1 MSKRVDFPQG
11 TIRADALGATAETA
25 AASTPVGLPKSGP
38 ATERPKPGWAALTG
52 TSIADGAAPME
63 TKLEPSAATK
73 ERSAAPAPKLGEP
86 AGKPQTSRFALLAA
100 AVAGAAVLGSL
111 IGTLATAGLSGIWAM
126 SAPDSSFA
134 QSKSLTDSV
143 AQLGSQVAALRT
155 SLEAANRT
163 ATVPPTLMAD
173 RCDRAERAQSELAAK
188 FAKISESVER
198 LDRRPAT
205 PPAAATAGAPDATG
219 SSIPENR
226 AAPPADARVPAKATD
241 GWLIRDVYRGHALV
255 ESPFGS
261 FDVIPG
267 TQLPGLGRV
276 ENVVR
281 QDGRWIVVT
290 PKGLITSMR

>member
-1 MSKRVDFPQG
+1 M
-11 TIRADALGATAETA
+11 
-25 AASTPVGLPKSGP
+25 PKSDP
-38 ATERPKPGWAALTG
+38 APERPKPGWAALTG
-52 TSIADGAAPME
+52 TSIGAAAME
-63 TKLEPSAATK
+63 TKFEPSVATK
-73 ERSAAPAPKLGEP
+73 ERPAAPAPTLGKQ
-86 AGKPQTSRFALLAA
+86 AGDPTAQESKPQTSRFALLAA

-134 QSKSLTDSV
+134 QSKALTDSV

-155 SLEAANRT
+155 SLEATSRT
-163 ATVPPTLMAD
+163 ASVQSTRMAD
-173 RCDRAERAQSELAAK
+173 RFDRAERAQSELAAK

-205 PPAAATAGAPDATG
+205 PAAATAGTPDTTG
-219 SSIPENR
+219 SIQENR
-226 AAPPADARVPAKATD
+226 AAQPADARTPTKATD

-255 ESPFGS
+255 DSPFGS

-290 PKGLITSMR
+290 PKGPITSMR